1 MQDNL
6 KAKRPHVVV
15 VVVVVFRFQK
25 FAVMRC
31 VLQRFYFVM
40 LEKFRVDE

>member
-6 KAKRPHVVV
+6 KAERPHV

-25 FAVMRC
+25 FAVMRS